1 MSDDRSAPLQSACP
15 DCGAVLPVV
24 DGPRHR
30 YLGASAACWA
40 AFSALNNAG
49 DPPLASGQMNGLI
62 TDAYAVQHP
71 GEPSPQAI
79 QSVAVHL
86 LVLYAVLDQGL
97 EPVRALDVRIRALG
111 NDPDRK
117 HDRFH
122 WLTPASSD
130 YSLTIAD
137 VAAADTPEGRTA
149 TAERWIEEVWR
160 AWSTHRS
167 QAASWFDRYVYP
179 DHEA

>member
-1 MSDDRSAPLQSACP
+1 MSRETPCT
-15 DCGAVLPVV
+15 DCGAVLPVL
-24 DGPRHR
+24 DGPQHR

-40 AFSALNNAG
+40 VFSALNNAG
-49 DPPLASGQMNGLI
+49 DPPLAPGAHNGLI

-86 LVLYAVLDQGL
+86 LVLYAVFDQGL
-97 EPVRALDVRIRALG
+97 DPVQALDVRIRALG
-111 NDPDRK
+111 RYPDRK
-117 HDRFH
+117 RDRFH
-122 WLTPASSD
+122 WLTPPSSD

-137 VAAADTPEGRTA
+137 VAAATTPEDRTA

-160 AWSTHRS
+160 AWSIHRS
-167 QAASWFDRYVYP
+167 RASTWFDLYVYP
-179 DHEA
+179 DR